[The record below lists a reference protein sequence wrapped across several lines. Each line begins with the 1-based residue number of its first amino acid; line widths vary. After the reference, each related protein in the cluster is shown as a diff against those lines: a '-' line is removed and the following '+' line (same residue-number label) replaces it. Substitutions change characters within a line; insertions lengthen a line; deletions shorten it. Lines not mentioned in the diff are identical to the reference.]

1 MKNEKATVAPRLA
14 AGIINKVMFVMV
26 ACLLARPGFAGAQP
40 APERLPGPDNSL
52 VAATTNAAPA
62 ADTNSPVGSIA
73 ADLERLQARI
83 NTVVTAM
90 SNAVASSPALQ
101 AAKVTKL
108 ADEITELG
116 TKDLGDGG
124 QIFKQAEA
132 LIAKFNESVAKARR
146 GATDPSLG
154 PSARDIYGTLLP
166 GLEAELA
173 KLMDAKSTA
182 VRIRSELLRQAEG
195 LRQSADAIG
204 FAEHCNQLVLASQ
217 AYRATLAEVA
227 KFTEKIALLIQS
239 VGRAAGVPP
248 LT

>member
-1 MKNEKATVAPRLA
+1 MCELQLTKSKQQMKNEKATVAPRLA

-73 ADLERLQARI
+73 ANLRAAAGANQHGGDGDEQRRGLK
-83 NTVVTAM
+83 
-90 SNAVASSPALQ
+90 PALQ

-116 TKDLGDGG
+116 TKDLGMEG
-124 QIFKQAEA
+124 KSSSRRKRSSPSSTSRSPRPAEA
-132 LIAKFNESVAKARR
+132 PQTPAW
-146 GATDPSLG
+146 G

-173 KLMDAKSTA
+173 KLMDAKLTA
-182 VRIRSELLRQAEG
+182 VRIRSEAAPAGR
-195 LRQSADAIG
+195 R
-204 FAEHCNQLVLASQ
+204 VASVS
-217 AYRATLAEVA
+217 RRHW
-227 KFTEKIALLIQS
+227 F
-239 VGRAAGVPP
+239 R
-248 LT
+248 